1 MKFAAEV
8 QVGGDPNWYSNSL
21 VFDTREEAEA
31 YGNDLHSRWTATTAW
46 RVKQLKEMKLCGV
59 TTGVKIK

>member
-1 MKFAAEV
+1 MKFIAEV
-8 QVGGDPNWYSNSL
+8 QVWGDPNWYSNSL

-46 RVKQLKEMKLCGV
+46 RVKQLEEKKE
-59 TTGVKIK
+59 TGHVNGNH